1 MKEKDNI
8 KKLFNNLEG
17 NFDVDMP
24 NTGHENRFFEKLK
37 QQNNTVVDNSTS
49 KKPNY
54 WKPFLAVAASIV
66 LCFSVFTVMQQQDNE
81 LNDLAS
87 ISPELSQTQ
96 SFFTT
101 AIAQEVASL
110 EALRSPE
117 TEEMVNDA
125 MKELKI
131 LENEYHTLKID
142 LNESGND
149 KRVIYAMITNF
160 QNRIDVLKTVLEHID
175 EVKNF
180 KLNQN
185 ENNNTI

>member
-1 MKEKDNI
+1 MKEENNI
-8 KKLFNNLEG
+8 NKLFKNLEG

-24 NTGHENRFFEKLK
+24 NAGHEYRFLEKLK
-37 QQNNTVVDNSTS
+37 QQNNVANTYN
-49 KKPNY
+49 KKTNY

-66 LCFSVFTVMQQQDNE
+66 LCFSVFALMQQQDNE
-81 LNDLAS
+81 FNDLAS
-87 ISPELSQTQ
+87 VSPELSQTQ

-117 TEEMVNDA
+117 TEHMVNDA

-131 LENEYHTLKID
+131 LELEYQTLKID

-149 KRVIYAMITNF
+149 QRVIYAMIANF
-160 QNRIDVLKTVLEHID
+160 QNRINVLKTVLEHIE

-180 KLNQN
+180 KQKQD
-185 ENNNTI
+185 ENNITI

>member
-8 KKLFNNLEG
+8 RKLFNDLEG
-17 NFDVDMP
+17 NFNIEAP
-24 NTGHENRFFEKLK
+24 NTGHENRFLEKLK
-37 QQNNTVVDNSTS
+37 QQNNTVVDSLP
-49 KKPNY
+49 KKNNY
-54 WKPFLAVAASIV
+54 WKPFIALAASIV
-66 LCFSVFTVMQQQDNE
+66 LCFSVFTVMQQQQNNG

-87 ISPELSQTQ
+87 VSPELSQTQ

-101 AIAQEVASL
+101 AIAQEISSL
-110 EALRSPE
+110 EAQRSPE

-131 LENEYHTLKID
+131 LENEYQTLKID

-149 KRVIYAMITNF
+149 KRVIYAMIANF
-160 QNRIDVLKTVLEHID
+160 QNRIDVLQTVLKHIE